1 MNIIKTVRSEI
12 RKWIS
17 FDCSLFVRKDL
28 IKLEYRNISLGSYE
42 DKKKAFINL
51 HYLKMYLDYKYLKIY
66 YNNIKKNLYNE
77 KLLNYFES
85 ILVANGFDIS
95 R

>member
-1 MNIIKTVRSEI
+1 MNIEKTVRSEI

-28 IKLEYRNISLGSYE
+28 IKLEYYNISLGDYE
-42 DKKKAFINL
+42 DKRKSFIRL
-51 HYLKMYLDYKYLKIY
+51 HYLKMYLDYNYLKIY
-66 YNNIKKNLYNE
+66 HNNIKKNLYNE

-85 ILVANGFDIS
+85 ILVDNGFELN
-95 R
+95 

>member
-28 IKLEYRNISLGSYE
+28 IKLEYRNISFGSYE

-51 HYLKMYLDYKYLKIY
+51 HYLKMYLDYNYLKIY
-66 YNNIKKNLYNE
+66 HNKIKKISSNE

-85 ILVANGFDIS
+85 ILVANGFVVK
-95 R
+95 

>member
-1 MNIIKTVRSEI
+1 MNIKKTVRSEI

-42 DKKKAFINL
+42 DKKKR
-51 HYLKMYLDYKYLKIY
+51 
-66 YNNIKKNLYNE
+66 
-77 KLLNYFES
+77 LLLTY
-85 ILVANGFDIS
+85 II
-95 R
+95 